1 MVSFRGPKKSLGQ
14 HWLKDPEILADIAEA
29 AELTGDDVVLEI
41 GPGLGTLTSRLL
53 ARANSVIAVE
63 FDADLARK
71 LPGQFPGKNLEVF
84 NEDILQFDLNQLPK
98 NYKVVANVP
107 YYITSKIVEKL
118 MTAENKPSIAVLLVQ
133 KEVAERIAADPGNM
147 SVLSVSVQIFAE
159 AELDIEVPR
168 QFFTP
173 PPKVDSQV
181 VVLRTCN
188 SPLITSE
195 DQRDFFRIVKAG
207 FSAKRKKLR
216 SSLSGGLGINKSV
229 AEELLKNAGISPDAR
244 AEDLE
249 IEDWRRLLKEW
260 RAR

>member
-1 MVSFRGPKKSLGQ
+1 MVSSRGPKKSLGQ

-53 ARANSVIAVE
+53 ARANSVTAVE

-71 LPGQFPGKNLEVF
+71 LPGQFPGKKLTVVNQ
-84 NEDILQFDLNQLPK
+84 DILQFDLNQLPK

-133 KEVAERIAADPGNM
+133 KEVAERIAAEAGNM

-181 VVLRTCN
+181 VILRTRN
-188 SPLITSE
+188 NPLITPE

-216 SSLSGGLGINKSV
+216 SSLSGGLGIDKSV
-229 AEELLKNAGISPDAR
+229 AEELLKNAGISPDVR
-244 AEDLE
+244 AEDLS
-249 IEDWRRLLKEW
+249 IEDWKRLLKEW
-260 RAR
+260 RN

>member
-1 MVSFRGPKKSLGQ
+1 MASSHGPKKSLGQ

-29 AELTGDDVVLEI
+29 AELTGGDVVLEI

-71 LPGQFPGKNLEVF
+71 LPGQFPGKKLTVVNQ
-84 NEDILQFDLNQLPK
+84 DILQFDLSQLPK

-118 MTAENKPSIAVLLVQ
+118 MTTENKPSIAVLLVQ
-133 KEVAERIAADPGNM
+133 KEVAERIAAEAGNM

-159 AELDIEVPR
+159 AEIDIEVPR

-181 VVLRTCN
+181 VVLRTRN
-188 SPLITSE
+188 NPLITPE
-195 DQRDFFRIVKAG
+195 DQRDLFRIVKAG

-216 SSLSGGLGINKSV
+216 SSLSGGLGIDKSV

-244 AEDLE
+244 AEDLA
-249 IEDWRRLLKEW
+249 IEDWKRLLKGW
-260 RAR
+260 RNL

>member
-1 MVSFRGPKKSLGQ
+1 MASSHGPKKSLGQ

-53 ARANSVIAVE
+53 ARANSVTAVE

-71 LPGQFPGKNLEVF
+71 LPGQFPGKDLTVVNQ
-84 NEDILQFDLNQLPK
+84 DILQFDLNQLPK

-133 KEVAERIAADPGNM
+133 KEVAERIAAEAGNM

-181 VVLRTCN
+181 VVLRTRDN
-188 SPLITSE
+188 PLITPE
-195 DQRDFFRIVKAG
+195 DQRDFFRVVKAG

-216 SSLSGGLGINKSV
+216 SSLSGGLGIDKGM
-229 AEELLKNAGISPDAR
+229 AEELLKNAGISPNTR
-244 AEDLE
+244 AEDLA
-249 IEDWRRLLKEW
+249 IEDWKRLLKEW
-260 RAR
+260 RNL